1 MPLQPKTKADRV
13 REVVVLWK
21 KLTVEFGIPPDLQ
34 GMPEIKRRLD
44 EFIATGDPWSGKVRL
59 PGIDRT
65 AHILLPAG
73 VQHTAVIEL
82 KVVR

>member
-1 MPLQPKTKADRV
+1 MPAVTKSKADRV

-34 GMPEIKRRLD
+34 GMPEIKARLD
-44 EFIATGDPWSGKVRL
+44 DFIATGDPWSGKVRL
-59 PGIDRT
+59 PGIERT
-65 AHILLPAG
+65 AHILLPSAT
-73 VQHTAVIEL
+73 QHTSVIEL